1 MGALTQGLAAF
12 DCATTCAGGVKRVW
26 LANYDDI
33 DLITFD
39 ADGSV
44 TAITMLASAVFYE
57 LKFKV
62 NTKQLNEAY
71 NTAEDGCGTTLTQTL
86 TGIAPCYNQ
95 DTRTFLQEAAQQ
107 SCCGMVAIIEENSG
121 FVGMIGYIEEQ
132 HVRLGPGTQTD
143 TGANLTDQNQVTL
156 ELVCTCTVDGAKTLF
171 QPGVAGIPV

>member
-12 DCATTCAGGVKRVW
+12 NCATTCAGGVKRVW

-44 TAITMLASAVFYE
+44 TAITMVATAVFYE

-62 NTKQLNEAY
+62 NTKQLNETY
-71 NTAEDGCGTTLTQTL
+71 NVAEDGCGTTLTQTL

-107 SCCGMVAIIEENSG
+107 SCCGMVAIVEENSG